1 VRTGH
6 LPSDT
11 AVCEATTT
19 MNYIR
24 FRLNGSDFLLP
35 SETRLHIDEM
45 SGVEM
50 ENRTVYSGCYEFLGE
65 STLKFETPPD
75 VPIQKA
81 SAPCVQTALSAGLRF
96 SLALAED
103 IHVATAAAGDVVK
116 AVLTTD
122 LRDRANKVVVRKHTP
137 VLCRIGRIRRHY
149 YCKQLGMPAT
159 LHRLELLAP
168 AGELRAARR

>member
-1 VRTGH
+1 
-6 LPSDT
+6 
-11 AVCEATTT
+11 
-19 MNYIR
+19 
-24 FRLNGSDFLLP
+24 
-35 SETRLHIDEM
+35 
-45 SGVEM
+45 M

-81 SAPCVQTALSAGLRF
+81 SAPRVQTALSAGLRF

-137 VLCRIGRIRRHY
+137 VLCRIVRIRRHY
-149 YCKQLGMPAT
+149 YGNSGCRRRYTAWNCCSGWRTSRRPKVIGPFSRSWT
-159 LHRLELLAP
+159 RGPEL
-168 AGELRAARR
+168 